1 MKSFKQFLKEA
12 VPTNA
17 ANANNTSGGFGSS
30 ATAAGPVAGFTPK
43 LFPKDD
49 DVLSQDFQ
57 TPAETGENRY
67 ATFAGVYPVM
77 KVSLSSSDGDGPSID
92 QMVDA
97 STKFTQIMDDRTA
110 ARIRTNFRRFMA
122 K

>member
-1 MKSFKQFLKEA
+1 MKSLKEFYS
-12 VPTNA
+12 NA
-17 ANANNTSGGFGSS
+17 DSASGPY
-30 ATAAGPVAGFTPK
+30 AGLDQI
-43 LFPKDD
+43 LFKGDEDGNPEEI
-49 DVLSQDFQ
+49 LSQDFQ
-57 TPAETGENRY
+57 TPEETNKPI
-67 ATFAGVYPVM
+67 FANWGGVYPVM
-77 KVSLSSSDGDGPSID
+77 HVTLDSNKGDGPSID